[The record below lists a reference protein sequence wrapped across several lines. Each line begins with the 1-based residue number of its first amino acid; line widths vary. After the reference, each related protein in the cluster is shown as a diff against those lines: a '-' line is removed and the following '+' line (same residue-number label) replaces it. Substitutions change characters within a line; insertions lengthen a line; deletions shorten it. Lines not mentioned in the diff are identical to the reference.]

1 MINRLK
7 RESDFNKVFSKG
19 KRVYLKTLAMLYIKS
34 DQLKI
39 GYSVSKKHGHAV
51 VRNRIKRL
59 LRAATREVFKD
70 YETPLYIVFM
80 PKKRDEYS
88 YNEFLSDI
96 RSAYKQL
103 PSVKCCTK

>member
-1 MINRLK
+1 MNNRLK

-19 KRVYLKTLAMLYIKS
+19 KRVYLKTLAMLYVKS

-51 VRNRIKRL
+51 MRNRIKRL

-88 YNEFLSDI
+88 YDEFLSDI

>member
-1 MINRLK
+1 
-7 RESDFNKVFSKG
+7 
-19 KRVYLKTLAMLYIKS
+19 MLYIRS

-59 LRAATREVFKD
+59 LRAAAREVFKD

-80 PKKRDEYS
+80 PKKSDEYS
-88 YNEFLSDI
+88 YDEFLKDI
-96 RSAYKQL
+96 RSAYDKL
-103 PSVKCCTK
+103 TSVKCYTK

>member
-1 MINRLK
+1 
-7 RESDFNKVFSKG
+7 
-19 KRVYLKTLAMLYIKS
+19 MLYIKS

-59 LRAATREVFKD
+59 LRAATREVFKN

-88 YNEFLSDI
+88 YDEFLSDI
-96 RSAYKQL
+96 RSAYNKL
-103 PSVKCCTK
+103 TSVKCCTK